1 MATEYCRD
9 CRHYCDTNSI
19 LGLCRRY
26 PTYQNRSPQETC
38 GEYKGKAVAPFTPE
52 PSGDFLPNL
61 DKLEKANAEFVRVLA
76 KPKRMGR
83 PPKVKTEVADG
94 N

>member
-1 MATEYCRD
+1 
-9 CRHYCDTNSI
+9 

-38 GEYKGKAVAPFTPE
+38 GEYKGKAVAELTPE
-52 PSGDFLPNL
+52 PSGDFLPV
-61 DKLEKANAEFVRVLA
+61 E

-83 PPKVKTEVADG
+83 PPKVKTTPVNFNGVITKKVEVAE
-94 N
+94 

>member
-1 MATEYCRD
+1 MDKCID
-9 CRHYCDTNSI
+9 CKHYHDNNSI

-38 GEYKGKAVAPFTPE
+38 GEYKGKAVAEFTPE
-52 PSGDFLPNL
+52 ITGDFLPV
-61 DKLEKANAEFVRVLA
+61 E

-83 PPKVKTEVADG
+83 PPKVKAEVTE
-94 N
+94 